1 MFESTFSFSTIH
13 LILLAP
19 CIPENCI
26 EIKIKL
32 NFYFYTSLWCLKRFY
47 EDPKVLHKTIW
58 CTTKKWKYFYFNI
71 IFLNAQDG
79 KGLAL
84 QSLTL
89 QRLKPTTM
97 DVVFV
102 SLLLTLEE
110 LRLDKV
116 LGIVFIFFKMFL
128 TGVLIFQ

>member
-1 MFESTFSFSTIH
+1 M
-13 LILLAP
+13 
-19 CIPENCI
+19 
-26 EIKIKL
+26 
-32 NFYFYTSLWCLKRFY
+32 
-47 EDPKVLHKTIW
+47 
-58 CTTKKWKYFYFNI
+58 
-71 IFLNAQDG
+71 FLNAQDG

>member
-1 MFESTFSFSTIH
+1 MLHPSAKFNHSRRSPGRRE
-13 LILLAP
+13 
-19 CIPENCI
+19 
-26 EIKIKL
+26 KINL

-89 QRLKPTTM
+89 QRLKPTIM